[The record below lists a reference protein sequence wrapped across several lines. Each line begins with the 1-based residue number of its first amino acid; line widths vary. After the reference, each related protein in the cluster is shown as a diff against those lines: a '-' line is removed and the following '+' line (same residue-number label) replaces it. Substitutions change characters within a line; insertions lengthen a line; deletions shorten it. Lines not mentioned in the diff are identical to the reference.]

1 MENGQSEAALRYAAL
16 TVDTLAARLGD
27 VHEVASRVGG
37 DPARWEIREV
47 GDGNLNLVFI
57 VTGTTG
63 SVVVKQALPYVRMVG
78 ESWPLPLYRAHFEYY
93 ALVRQ
98 AKRAPGIAP
107 EVFYFDKP
115 QALFVMEYLYPH
127 TILRRKLIKGERV
140 AHLGETIGQF
150 CARTAFRGSELSM
163 ASPEK
168 KQDVGLFSG
177 NVAIPAITES
187 LVFTDPYYGAEMN
200 HHTPELSPVVDELRR
215 NVRLKAKVQ
224 RLLMKFTANTE
235 TMLHG
240 DLHSGSIMA
249 TDTDVRVIDPEFS
262 QYGPMAFDLGMAVA
276 NFLMAYFSQPGHRED
291 DDLDAYQAWILELI
305 EACFTSFDAEFRHL
319 WQTERTGILFPK
331 ALFEEQGNSADD
343 ACDALLDEI
352 RLDAL
357 AYCGIEMHRRVL
369 SLAHNADFEE
379 IEDTALRARL
389 EARNVLMGQALIM
402 EPEAYRDLN
411 VLLALAKAFNQKTV
425 L

>member
-1 MENGQSEAALRYAAL
+1 MTDQQYCALS
-16 TVDTLAARLGD
+16 VETLSQRLGGVD
-27 VHEVASRVGG
+27 DVASRVGG
-37 DPARWEIREV
+37 NSSTWRVREV

-57 VTGTTG
+57 VSGSTG

-98 AKRAPGIAP
+98 AQRAPGIAP
-107 EVFYFDKP
+107 EVLYFDKP
-115 QALFVMEYLYPH
+115 QALIVMEYLYPH
-127 TILRRKLIKGERV
+127 TILRRKLINGERV
-140 AHLGETIGQF
+140 TQLGETIGEF
-150 CARTAFRGSELSM
+150 CARMAFRGSELSLS
-163 ASPEK
+163 SPEK

-215 NVRLKAKVQ
+215 NARLKAKVQ

-276 NFLMAYFSQPGHRED
+276 NFLMAYFSQPAHRPED
-291 DDLDAYQAWILELI
+291 ECEAYQEWILEVI
-305 EACFTSFDAEFRHL
+305 EACFTRFDAEFRHL

-331 ALFEEQGNSADD
+331 SLFEEQGNSADD
-343 ACDALLDEI
+343 ACDALLEEI

-379 IEDTALRARL
+379 IKDTALRAKL
-389 EARNVLMGQALIM
+389 EARNVLMGQALIL
-402 EPEAYRDLN
+402 EPEAYSDLS
-411 VLLALAKAFNQKTV
+411 ALAELARAYNQQEV

>member
-1 MENGQSEAALRYAAL
+1 MDIDQDYRALS
-16 TVDTLAARLGD
+16 VDTLSQRLGS
-27 VHEVASRVGG
+27 VEAVASRVGG
-37 DPARWEIREV
+37 EPVNWEIREV

-57 VTGTTG
+57 VTGSRT

-78 ESWPLPLYRAHFEYY
+78 ESWPLPIYRAHYEYY
-93 ALVRQ
+93 ALIRQ

-107 EVFYFDKP
+107 EVYYFDKP
-115 QALFVMEYLYPH
+115 QALIVMEYLHPH
-127 TILRRKLIKGERV
+127 TILRRKLINGERV
-140 AHLGETIGQF
+140 ARLGETIGQF
-150 CARTAFRGSELSM
+150 CARTAFRGSELSLS
-163 ASPEK
+163 SPEK

-262 QYGPMAFDLGMAVA
+262 QYGPMGFDLGMAVA
-276 NFLMAYFSQPGHRED
+276 NFLMAYFSQPAHRQAGE
-291 DDLDAYQAWILELI
+291 LEAYQAWILAVI
-305 EACFTSFDAEFRHL
+305 EACFSSFDAEFRHL

-331 ALFEEQGNSADD
+331 ALFEAQGNSADD
-343 ACDALLDEI
+343 ACDALLEEI
-352 RLDAL
+352 REDAL

-379 IEDTALRARL
+379 IDDTALRAQL

-402 EPEAYRDLN
+402 EPHAYCAPAA
-411 VLLALAKAFNQKTV
+411 LLELANTFNQQAV

>member
-1 MENGQSEAALRYAAL
+1 MDNDQHDESPRYEALA
-16 TVDTLAARLGD
+16 VDTLAARLGD

-37 DPARWEIREV
+37 DPASWEIREV

-57 VTGTTG
+57 VTGALG

-140 AHLGETIGQF
+140 ANLGETIGQF
-150 CARTAFRGSELSM
+150 CARMAFRGSEL
-163 ASPEK
+163 ALPSPEK

-215 NVRLKAKVQ
+215 NARLKAKVQ

-262 QYGPMAFDLGMAVA
+262 QYGPMAFDLGMTVA
-276 NFLMAYFSQPGHRED
+276 NFLMAYFSQPAHRQEG
-291 DDLDAYQAWILELI
+291 DLAAYQAWILEVI
-305 EACFTSFDAEFRHL
+305 EACFASFDAEFRHL
-319 WQTERTGILFPK
+319 WQTERTGILFPR
-331 ALFEEQGNSADD
+331 ALFEDQGNSADD

-389 EARNVLMGQALIM
+389 EARNVLMGQALILNPDAAS
-402 EPEAYRDLN
+402 EIPALIELAQAYNRQDIL
-411 VLLALAKAFNQKTV
+411 
-425 L
+425 

>member
-1 MENGQSEAALRYAAL
+1 MEIDQHYRALSVE
-16 TVDTLAARLGD
+16 TFSQRLGE
-27 VHEVASRVGG
+27 VEAVASRVGG
-37 DPARWEIREV
+37 EPARWDIREV

-57 VTGTTG
+57 VSGDVG

-78 ESWPLPLYRAHFEYY
+78 ESWPLPIYRAHFEYY

-107 EVFYFDKP
+107 EVYYFDKP
-115 QALFVMEYLYPH
+115 QALFVMEYLHPH
-127 TILRRKLIKGERV
+127 TILRRKLIAGERV
-140 AHLGETIGQF
+140 AQLGETIGQF
-150 CARTAFRGSELSM
+150 CARTAFRGSELSLS
-163 ASPEK
+163 SPEK

-187 LVFTDPYYGAEMN
+187 LVFTDPYYAAEMN
-200 HHTPELSPVVDELRR
+200 HHTPELPPVVDELRR
-215 NVRLKAKVQ
+215 NARLKAKVQ

-276 NFLMAYFSQPGHRED
+276 NFLMAYFSQPAHRQESE
-291 DDLDAYQAWILELI
+291 LAAYQTWILDVI

-319 WQTERTGILFPK
+319 WQTERTGVLFPK

-379 IEDTALRARL
+379 IEDPALRAKL

-402 EPEAYRDLN
+402 EPEAYGDLSA
-411 VLLALAKAFNQKTV
+411 LMELAKAYSQREV

>member
-1 MENGQSEAALRYAAL
+1 
-16 TVDTLAARLGD
+16 
-27 VHEVASRVGG
+27 
-37 DPARWEIREV
+37 
-47 GDGNLNLVFI
+47 
-57 VTGTTG
+57 
-63 SVVVKQALPYVRMVG
+63 

-98 AKRAPGIAP
+98 AQRAPGIAP

-115 QALFVMEYLYPH
+115 QALIVMEYLYPH
-127 TILRRKLIKGERV
+127 TILRRKLINGERV
-140 AHLGETIGQF
+140 NLLGETIGEF
-150 CARTAFRGSELSM
+150 CARMAFRGSELSLS
-163 ASPEK
+163 SPEK
-168 KQDVGLFSG
+168 KADVGLFSG

-200 HHTPELSPVVDELRR
+200 RHTPELSPVVDELRR
-215 NVRLKAKVQ
+215 NTRLKAKVQ

-249 TDTDVRVIDPEFS
+249 TESDVRVIDPEFS

-276 NFLMAYFSQPGHRED
+276 NFLMAYFSQPAHRQADE
-291 DDLDAYQAWILELI
+291 LAAYQAWILDVI
-305 EACFTSFDAEFRHL
+305 EACFIRFDAEFRHL
-319 WQTERTGILFPK
+319 WQTERTGILFPR
-331 ALFEEQGNSADD
+331 ALFEAQGNSADD
-343 ACDALLDEI
+343 ACDALLEEI

-379 IEDTALRARL
+379 IEDTALRAKL

-402 EPEAYRDLN
+402 QPEAYCDLA
-411 VLLALAKAFNQKTV
+411 ALAELAKTYNQQEM

>member
-1 MENGQSEAALRYAAL
+1 MAHEQPYQALD
-16 TVDTLAARLGD
+16 VDTLAQRLGG
-27 VHEVASRVGG
+27 VNEVVDRVGG
-37 DPARWEIREV
+37 DPSVWDIREV

-107 EVFYFDKP
+107 EVYYFDKP
-115 QALFVMEYLYPH
+115 QALFVMEYLHPH
-127 TILRRKLIKGERV
+127 TILRRKLINGEQVSR
-140 AHLGETIGQF
+140 LGETIGEF
-150 CARTAFRGSELSM
+150 CARMAFRGSELSLS
-163 ASPEK
+163 SPEK
-168 KQDVGLFSG
+168 KADVGLFSG

-200 HHTPELSPVVDELRR
+200 RHTPELSPVVDELRR
-215 NVRLKAKVQ
+215 NARLKAKVQ

-249 TDTDVRVIDPEFS
+249 TESSVRVIDPEFS

-276 NFLMAYFSQPGHRED
+276 NFFMAYFSQPAHRNQEA
-291 DDLDAYQAWILELI
+291 LEEYQTWILGVI
-305 EACFTSFDAEFRHL
+305 AACFTRFDAEFRHL

-343 ACDALLDEI
+343 ACDALLEEI

-379 IEDTALRARL
+379 IEDTALRAKL
-389 EARNVLMGQALIM
+389 EARNVLMGQALIL
-402 EPEAYRDLN
+402 EPEAYRDLTA
-411 VLLALAKAFNQKTV
+411 LTELAKAYNQQEV